1 MGRFGS
7 ETSAMISATNE
18 IALAKKAAAAPHQPT
33 KMPAIEVQLVV
44 IREKRNDQC
53 DGRRDFVALYQFR
66 NERRDRRH
74 FKTNRDSEQTPKK
87 YHVPHVD
94 LVGLDEPS
102 GPAQARLRNESRSE
116 SCACR
121 TIRG

>member
-1 MGRFGS
+1 MKNG
-7 ETSAMISATNE
+7 TI
-18 IALAKKAAAAPHQPT
+18 
-33 KMPAIEVQLVV
+33 
-44 IREKRNDQC
+44 QC

-102 GPAQARLRNESRSE
+102 QGQREPDLRNLSRDQNL
-116 SCACR
+116 ALVR
-121 TIRG
+121 TIGG